1 MLMELYF
8 PPFFFLFFG
17 SLPLTIS
24 YSSLSFMKHHV
35 NIWSEWMSA
44 AALSASILH
53 TSAHY
58 TAVRLNPGEIEA
70 ISICPFPRL
79 VSIIELSW
87 TIAACSTC
95 TGGGEVRRTGL
106 HSVKMWSQVTAF
118 CVHACACFLFVPV
131 CLCLHML
138 VSLFNPPK
146 PPPPPPP
153 LPRSRWVWSTCIMTL
168 WWSAKGCGANRGRD
182 TAGYPAPLVQPG
194 CEEIVLFWSSPAML
208 SLRILSTSGV
218 MISRVYPPTPP
229 SLAANV
235 ATNMYNLLFR
245 VLNPVTVYL
254 CGSLG
259 STCSYSEGYIF
270 FSPPFSSS
278 IKTNPASL
286 ISFLLAPATT
296 GPQWPFLAG
305 CVCVC
310 LSVCL

>member
-95 TGGGEVRRTGL
+95 TGGGEVRRTRL

-146 PPPPPPP
+146 PPPPPPPPP

-229 SLAANV
+229 ESGCKCCNKHVQPVIPSVKSCHCLSLRL
-235 ATNMYNLLFR
+235 TWIHLFLQWR
-245 VLNPVTVYL
+245 L
-254 CGSLG
+254 
-259 STCSYSEGYIF
+259 YIF
-270 FSPPFSSS
+270 LPP
-278 IKTNPASL
+278 L
-286 ISFLLAPATT
+286 
-296 GPQWPFLAG
+296 QQQY
-305 CVCVC
+305 
-310 LSVCL
+310 